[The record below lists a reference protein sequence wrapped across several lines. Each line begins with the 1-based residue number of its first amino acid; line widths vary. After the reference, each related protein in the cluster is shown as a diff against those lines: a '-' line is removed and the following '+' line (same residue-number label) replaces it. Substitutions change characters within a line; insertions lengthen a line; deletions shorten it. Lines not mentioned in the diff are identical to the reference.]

1 MTAAVATW
9 TDFAAQ
15 GAEAGA
21 ESGMTTA
28 AREEIALLRRIR
40 DGSGDEFAEVIRR
53 HKSRVFSILS
63 RYERDA
69 QLVEDLAQET
79 FLKAWRALKQFDG
92 RAPFEH
98 WLSRIAVH
106 VAIDHIRARRDREVR
121 FSDLGEDA
129 QEWLQNLHP
138 AQSPEPRAAREI
150 LDLAM
155 RKLGAEDR
163 LVLTMLEIE
172 EYSVKEICARTGWT
186 SIMTRVRAFRA
197 RAKLKEALL
206 ELEATATENLTRQRG
221 TK

>member
-1 MTAAVATW
+1 MTKPDAGLSQ
-9 TDFAAQ
+9 AAQ
-15 GAEAGA
+15 D
-21 ESGMTTA
+21 
-28 AREEIALLRRIR
+28 EIALLRRIR
-40 DGSGDEFAEVIRR
+40 DDGGGDAFAEIIRR
-53 HKSRVFSILS
+53 HQSRVFAILS

-129 QEWLQNLHP
+129 AEWLQNLHP
-138 AQSPEPRAAREI
+138 THNPQPHAAREI

-155 RKLGAEDR
+155 RKLSAEDR

-206 ELEATATENLTRQRG
+206 ELEESVTEKFRG
-221 TK
+221 RK

>member
-1 MTAAVATW
+1 MTKPDAGLSQ
-9 TDFAAQ
+9 AAQ
-15 GAEAGA
+15 D
-21 ESGMTTA
+21 
-28 AREEIALLRRIR
+28 EIALLRRIR
-40 DGSGDEFAEVIRR
+40 DDGGGDAFAEIIRR
-53 HKSRVFSILS
+53 HQSRVFSILS

-69 QLVEDLAQET
+69 HLVEDLAQET

-121 FSDLGEDA
+121 FTDLGEDA
-129 QEWLQNLHP
+129 AEWLQNLHP
-138 AQSPEPRAAREI
+138 TQNPQPHAAREI

-155 RKLGAEDR
+155 RKLNAEDR

-206 ELEATATENLTRQRG
+206 ELEESVTEKFRG
-221 TK
+221 RK

>member
-1 MTAAVATW
+1 MVGTW
-9 TDFAAQ
+9 TELPVDRAMTKPDAGLSQAAQ
-15 GAEAGA
+15 D
-21 ESGMTTA
+21 
-28 AREEIALLRRIR
+28 EIALLRRIR
-40 DGSGDEFAEVIRR
+40 DDGGGEAFAEIIRR
-53 HKSRVFSILS
+53 HQARVFGILS

-129 QEWLQNLHP
+129 AEWLQNLHP
-138 AQSPEPRAAREI
+138 TQNPPPHAAREI

-155 RKLGAEDR
+155 RKLSAEDR

-206 ELEATATENLTRQRG
+206 ELEESVTEKFRG
-221 TK
+221 RK

>member
-1 MTAAVATW
+1 MECPADSAMTKPDAGLSQ
-9 TDFAAQ
+9 AAQ
-15 GAEAGA
+15 D
-21 ESGMTTA
+21 
-28 AREEIALLRRIR
+28 EIALLRRIR
-40 DGSGDEFAEVIRR
+40 DGGGDEFAEIVRR
-53 HKSRVFSILS
+53 HQSRVFAILS

-79 FLKAWRALKQFDG
+79 FLKAWRGLKQFDG

-121 FSDLGEDA
+121 FSDLGDDA

-138 AQSPEPRAAREI
+138 SGPEPRTAREI

-155 RKLGAEDR
+155 RKLSAEDR

-206 ELEATATENLTRQRG
+206 ELEESVTEKFRG
-221 TK
+221 RK